1 MPEELSKEEL
11 EARRAAVTDL
21 GRAMRA
27 AAVAVVTDEGPLDGL
42 AEAAGLA
49 DRIASV
55 LSTAPRPLSRLPI
68 VDDLSMAVR
77 YFSPVTGLGSA
88 LAPPLAFGVDGDEV
102 VVRASFDQ
110 RFEGPPGHVHG
121 GVTALVFDEILGQ
134 AANNAGRWGMTVAL
148 HTDYRRALPLE
159 VELEFRSH
167 VVSIEGRKTR
177 VEGTACL
184 ASAPGDIRVDA
195 AATFVEPR
203 QDKQD
208 EYFGQLTDASG
219 RSVPAQHGSLIAGR

>member
-1 MPEELSKEEL
+1 
-11 EARRAAVTDL
+11 
-21 GRAMRA
+21 
-27 AAVAVVTDEGPLDGL
+27 
-42 AEAAGLA
+42 
-49 DRIASV
+49 
-55 LSTAPRPLSRLPI
+55 
-68 VDDLSMAVR
+68 
-77 YFSPVTGLGSA
+77 
-88 LAPPLAFGVDGDEV
+88 
-102 VVRASFDQ
+102 
-110 RFEGPPGHVHG
+110 
-121 GVTALVFDEILGQ
+121 
-134 AANNAGRWGMTVAL
+134 MTVAL